1 MPQIIHGAIG
11 ILLVLA
17 HGLFLFRGL
26 AMRRNGGSPG
36 TLDKV
41 ARFISHFG
49 LPAVLL
55 TGFLTEK
62 ASEGAI
68 QAIHIVLGILPIVAI
83 IAFTPFL
90 SFRRRIPWILPAINL
105 VLLTAAALTGIY

>member
-1 MPQIIHGAIG
+1 MPPFIHGSIG

-17 HGLFLFRGL
+17 HAIFLFRGL
-26 AMRRNGGSPG
+26 AMKRNGGSPG
-36 TLDKV
+36 SLDKV

-62 ASEGAI
+62 ASRGAV
-68 QAIHIVLGILPIVAI
+68 QAIHIVLGILPIIAI

-90 SFRRRIPWILPAINL
+90 SFRRRVPWLLPAINL
-105 VLLTAAALTGIY
+105 ALLTAAALTGIY